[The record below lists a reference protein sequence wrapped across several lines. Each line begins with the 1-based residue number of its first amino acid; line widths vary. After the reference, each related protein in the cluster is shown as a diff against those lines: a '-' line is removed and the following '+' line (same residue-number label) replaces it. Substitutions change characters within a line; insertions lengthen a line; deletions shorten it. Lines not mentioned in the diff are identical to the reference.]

1 MAVTCDSCKNM
12 DFCSK
17 NVEKNKE
24 DQDVDKHLNEMDKW
38 EKCHLY
44 HHIQHV
50 YFKQIKIVMK

>member
-1 MAVTCDSCKNM
+1 M